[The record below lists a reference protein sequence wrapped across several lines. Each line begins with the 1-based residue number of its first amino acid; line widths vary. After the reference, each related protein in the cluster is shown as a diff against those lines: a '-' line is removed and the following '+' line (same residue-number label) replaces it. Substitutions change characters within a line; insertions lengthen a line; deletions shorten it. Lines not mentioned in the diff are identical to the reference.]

1 MAKKQDLLTDF
12 REPEW
17 IFPYLTMEVGDSFFM
32 PTVRPANGHYIIDVT
47 SKRVDV
53 VMKTYTVIEDDVL
66 GVRAW
71 RIR

>member
-32 PTVRPANGHYIIDVT
+32 PTVRPAYGHYIIDVT

-53 VMKTYTVIEDDVL
+53 IMKTHTVIEDNVL

-71 RIR
+71 RIS

>member
-17 IFPYLTMEVGDSFFM
+17 VFPYEIMKVGDSFFM
-32 PTVRPANGHYIIDVT
+32 PTVRPAYGHYIIDVT

-53 VMKTYTVIEDDVL
+53 VMKIYTVIEDDVL

-71 RIR
+71 RIS

>member
-32 PTVRPANGHYIIDVT
+32 PTVRPAYGHYIIDVT

-53 VMKTYTVIEDDVL
+53 VMKTHTVIEDNVL

-71 RIR
+71 RVS

>member
-32 PTVRPANGHYIIDVT
+32 PTVRPAYGHYIIDVT

-53 VMKTYTVIEDDVL
+53 VMKTHTVIEDDVL

-71 RIR
+71 RIS

>member
-1 MAKKQDLLTDF
+1 
-12 REPEW
+12 
-17 IFPYLTMEVGDSFFM
+17 MEVGDSFFM
-32 PTVRPANGHYIIDVT
+32 PTVRPAYGHYIIDVT

>member
-32 PTVRPANGHYIIDVT
+32 PTVRPAYGHYIIDVT

-53 VMKTYTVIEDDVL
+53 VMKTHTVIEDNVL

-71 RIR
+71 RIS

>member
-32 PTVRPANGHYIIDVT
+32 PTVRPAYGHYIIDVT

-53 VMKTYTVIEDDVL
+53 VMKIYTVIEDDVL

-71 RIR
+71 RIS

>member
-17 IFPYLTMEVGDSFFM
+17 IFPYLTMGVGDSFFM
-32 PTVRPANGHYIIDVT
+32 PTVRPAYGHYIIDVT

>member
-32 PTVRPANGHYIIDVT
+32 PTVRPAYGHYIIDVT
-47 SKRVDV
+47 SKRVGV
-53 VMKTYTVIEDDVL
+53 VMKIYTVIEDDVL

-71 RIR
+71 RIG

>member
-32 PTVRPANGHYIIDVT
+32 PTVRPAYGHYIIDVT

-71 RIR
+71 RIG